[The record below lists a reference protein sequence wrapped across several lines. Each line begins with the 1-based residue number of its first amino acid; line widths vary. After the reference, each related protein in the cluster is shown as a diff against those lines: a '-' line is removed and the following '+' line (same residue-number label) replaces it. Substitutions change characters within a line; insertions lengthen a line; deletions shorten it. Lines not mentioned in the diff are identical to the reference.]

1 MTIEPSL
8 ASVPTVLAAALATV
22 LGDARAQERV
32 EKPPIKAERAEPR
45 RTPESGESHLLF
57 FERVLLVAG
66 KDKLGRTEFEIG
78 KEERRRSRKQ
88 PDEVRVQITFL
99 SDRRSIPKPISLE
112 LLEGVVE
119 NAERTGDS
127 PWSLSEL
134 KLARSGGNWVV
145 RKLTFMRHD
154 PPEDMPAE
162 SGHEILK
169 GLRQAM
175 DSVETRGV
183 TYELQSISV
192 GRRKSRGER
201 ELVLEFDV
209 VGERFR
215 SGYVRLLHVF
225 VEMCDAPEGPFQ
237 GLGDARG
244 ERLLPGTDVV
254 GASYELRLRLRPPD
268 REEVDK

>member
-1 MTIEPSL
+1 MTIEPRL

-134 KLARSGGNWVV
+134 KLARSGGVLAA
-145 RKLTFMRHD
+145 RYAQRPRCGELLELGQRFFATSLTC
-154 PPEDMPAE
+154 
-162 SGHEILK
+162 
-169 GLRQAM
+169 LRFELHQL
-175 DSVETRGV
+175 ETPRGYFVGFAGTQSQIRGRDRVGV
-183 TYELQSISV
+183 TRFGRPTLVRTINFAAAV
-192 GRRKSRGER
+192 GRH
-201 ELVLEFDV
+201 
-209 VGERFR
+209 R
-215 SGYVRLLHVF
+215 S
-225 VEMCDAPEGPFQ
+225 C
-237 GLGDARG
+237 
-244 ERLLPGTDVV
+244 
-254 GASYELRLRLRPPD
+254 
-268 REEVDK
+268 